1 MYVFIVYIYTY
12 ISIDELTEKYHIRN
26 LILVYLL
33 NLHSIYVHYICVF
46 IYIYIYI
53 YIAYIHL
60 YAWRYIYISYISM
73 YLLHLLKLHIILH
86 KYHIYIIIIYILYR

>member
-53 YIAYIHL
+53 YIYCL
-60 YAWRYIYISYISM
+60 YTLIRLEIYIYI
-73 YLLHLLKLHIILH
+73 LH
-86 KYHIYIIIIYILYR
+86 KRVSITSIKIAYNLA

>member
-33 NLHSIYVHYICVF
+33 NLLSIYVHYICVF
-46 IYIYIYI
+46 IYIYIYIYI

-86 KYHIYIIIIYILYR
+86 KIIYIS

>member
-53 YIAYIHL
+53 YIYCL
-60 YAWRYIYISYISM
+60 YTLIRLEIYIYI
-73 YLLHLLKLHIILH
+73 LH
-86 KYHIYIIIIYILYR
+86 KHVSITSIKIAYNLA

>member
-1 MYVFIVYIYTY
+1 MYIYTY
-12 ISIDELTEKYHIRN
+12 ISINELTEKYDIRN

-53 YIAYIHL
+53 LPIYTYTLGDIYIYIHL
-60 YAWRYIYISYISM
+60 
-73 YLLHLLKLHIILH
+73 H
-86 KYHIYIIIIYILYR
+86 KHVSIASIKIAYNLA

>member
-53 YIAYIHL
+53 YIYIL
-60 YAWRYIYISYISM
+60 PIYTYTLGDIYIY
-73 YLLHLLKLHIILH
+73 LT
-86 KYHIYIIIIYILYR
+86 

>member
-33 NLHSIYVHYICVF
+33 YLHSI
-46 IYIYIYI
+46 
-53 YIAYIHL
+53 
-60 YAWRYIYISYISM
+60 
-73 YLLHLLKLHIILH
+73 
-86 KYHIYIIIIYILYR
+86 

>member
-33 NLHSIYVHYICVF
+33 NLHSIYVHYICVYIYIYIHLY

-53 YIAYIHL
+53 YCL
-60 YAWRYIYISYISM
+60 YTLIRLEIYIYI
-73 YLLHLLKLHIILH
+73 LH
-86 KYHIYIIIIYILYR
+86 KHVSITSIKIAYNLA

>member
-46 IYIYIYI
+46 IYIYIYCLYTLIRLEI
-53 YIAYIHL
+53 YIYIYIHL
-60 YAWRYIYISYISM
+60 
-73 YLLHLLKLHIILH
+73 H
-86 KYHIYIIIIYILYR
+86 KHVSIASIKIAYNLA

>member
-53 YIAYIHL
+53 LPIYTYTLGDI
-60 YAWRYIYISYISM
+60 YIY
-73 YLLHLLKLHIILH
+73 LT
-86 KYHIYIIIIYILYR
+86 

>member
-12 ISIDELTEKYHIRN
+12 ISIDELTEKYHISN

-46 IYIYIYI
+46 IYIYIYC
-53 YIAYIHL
+53 L
-60 YAWRYIYISYISM
+60 YTLIRLEIYIYI
-73 YLLHLLKLHIILH
+73 LH
-86 KYHIYIIIIYILYR
+86 KHVSITSIKIAYNLA

>member
-46 IYIYIYI
+46 IYIYIYC
-53 YIAYIHL
+53 L
-60 YAWRYIYISYISM
+60 YTLIRLEIYIYI
-73 YLLHLLKLHIILH
+73 LH
-86 KYHIYIIIIYILYR
+86 KHVSITSIKIAYNLA

>member
-53 YIAYIHL
+53 YCL
-60 YAWRYIYISYISM
+60 YTLIRLEIYIYI
-73 YLLHLLKLHIILH
+73 LH
-86 KYHIYIIIIYILYR
+86 KHVSITSIKIAYNLA